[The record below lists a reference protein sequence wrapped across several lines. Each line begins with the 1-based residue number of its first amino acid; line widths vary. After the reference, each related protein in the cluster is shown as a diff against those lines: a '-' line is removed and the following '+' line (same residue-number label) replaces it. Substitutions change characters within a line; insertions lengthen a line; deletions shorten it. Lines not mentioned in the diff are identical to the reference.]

1 MVVPV
6 DTESQTPGVPPA
18 REQSWPRELQDRR
31 TPAATG
37 CWKGEPV
44 AQERWPRSEGVWRST
59 DIVRCSS
66 TEVTTVSA
74 AVGRPSREGAPQARR
89 CRVAEGPV
97 CLENGNEPCQQRERA
112 RWGGEDL
119 RAKCRVA
126 GDVPWPTNVGPAH
139 ISRGGVQQSH
149 VWGRTLPPLATRRD
163 GATRMG
169 HGERGED

>member
-1 MVVPV
+1 M
-6 DTESQTPGVPPA
+6 
-18 REQSWPRELQDRR
+18 
-31 TPAATG
+31 ATG

-97 CLENGNEPCQQRERA
+97 CLENGNEPCQQRERT
-112 RWGGEDL
+112 RSGGEDL

>member
-6 DTESQTPGVPPA
+6 DTDSQTPGVPPA

-37 CWKGEPV
+37 CWKGEPGGPGKV
-44 AQERWPRSEGVWRST
+44 AQVRGGVAEHRHRPLQFHRSHDSV
-59 DIVRCSS
+59 CSGGKALQGGG
-66 TEVTTVSA
+66 A
-74 AVGRPSREGAPQARR
+74 AGTKVPSRRR
-89 CRVAEGPV
+89 AV